1 MGLQVINNL
10 FIECDVSRPMPH
22 VRPLLIG
29 RNDSSDRF
37 YLCVACME
45 ATSSSGS
52 RKCMAVQPRHLIAN
66 YHVWLLVH
74 FCVCYVAD
82 CYTQAPGSLLGP
94 RAECGHFPCVA
105 AVQVRVLQALLQNT
119 QEQVVLAVLAH
130 GAFVALAPPDW
141 LGLIPTYTVLFVAG
155 RVLFAAGYAGGAAGR
170 ALGFA
175 LTFMPS
181 MAMCV
186 ASLVMLLSD
195 PL

>member
-1 MGLQVINNL
+1 MLSPAQSGVVRGVVIAAVITAAATAL
-10 FIECDVSRPMPH
+10 HMH
-22 VRPLLIG
+22 VVPAL
-29 RNDSSDRF
+29 
-37 YLCVACME
+37 A
-45 ATSSSGS
+45 ATASSSSSSPAG
-52 RKCMAVQPRHLIAN
+52 RTRLWLKWNLPKALALAAHIARIGN
-66 YHVWLLVH
+66 HRFLTP
-74 FCVCYVAD
+74 AD
-82 CYTQAPGSLLGP
+82 IGGAGQAQSTP
-94 RAECGHFPCVA
+94 
-105 AVQVRVLQALLQNT
+105 QVRVLQALLQNT